1 MIFWIVTCASTRDL
15 IRYVIFQFSKFSP
28 KLLTYRWDTLYVC
41 ARLTEMERT
50 LSHVCYSTKGQLI
63 SKELFDILNSSKKRK
78 KIFDLTTMIP
88 QVDLFSYVFWKN
100 LKTPKRHFEI
110 HWPLWFS
117 TVIWQFIDLIH
128 VSTIYFSFEK
138 WNRHMGII
146 YRYKAGLVFSQT
158 IFQMK
163 LSILFHSECSAVL
176 GYCYL

>member
-1 MIFWIVTCASTRDL
+1 MPKWKKN
-15 IRYVIFQFSKFSP
+15 KF
-28 KLLTYRWDTLYVC
+28 
-41 ARLTEMERT
+41 
-50 LSHVCYSTKGQLI
+50 LSNNKNQIKSCQYCLKNFLAFLFKIIIIGQLI
-63 SKELFDILNSSKKRK
+63 SKRLFGIINSSRKRTK
-78 KIFDLTTMIP
+78 QFNLTMIP
-88 QVDLFSYVFWKN
+88 LVDLFSYVFWKN

-146 YRYKAGLVFSQT
+146 YRYKAGLVFFPNN
-158 IFQMK
+158 FQME
-163 LSILFHSECSAVL
+163 LSILFHSAQCSAVL